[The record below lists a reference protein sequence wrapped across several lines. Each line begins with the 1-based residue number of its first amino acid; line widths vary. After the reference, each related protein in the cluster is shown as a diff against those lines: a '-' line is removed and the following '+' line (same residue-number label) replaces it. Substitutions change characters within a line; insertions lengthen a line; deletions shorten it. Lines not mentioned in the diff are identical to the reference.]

1 MADLQW
7 YSVNHRLRKDYEDML
22 VCGSKKKRLSND
34 ISITVTCR
42 NNKVNFQSF
51 HFFQIERDNI
61 IILGN
66 RTEVPK
72 I

>member
-34 ISITVTCR
+34 ISITVTYR
-42 NNKVNFQSF
+42 NNKVNVQSF
-51 HFFQIERDNI
+51 QFSR
-61 IILGN
+61 
-66 RTEVPK
+66 
-72 I
+72 